1 MTYDIT
7 QEYDRAEDSAIRE
20 ENSRIIA
27 RMIPILEAALPIIRD
42 RVDFDPRAP
51 QSAAELGLLLKALRD
66 REDDESDW
74 YHPDAAR
81 IGDQLAA
88 VMFWNDVPSEDGLV
102 KFWRDLQ

>member
-1 MTYDIT
+1 MFPDPT
-7 QEYDRAEDSAIRE
+7 QEYDRHEDSARYE
-20 ENSRIIA
+20 EQSRIIA
-27 RMIPILEAALPIIRD
+27 RMIPILEAALPIIHD
-42 RVDFDPRAP
+42 QVNLDPRAP

-88 VMFWNDVPSEDGLV
+88 VMFWNDVPSDDGLIR
-102 KFWRDLQ
+102 FWRDSK